1 MSAEAQLLTF
11 LVNSAWQVPVLVAIG
26 VAAQRL
32 LGRAPARQQHALWL
46 LVAIACTGVPLASSW
61 RPAAAAPVVAA
72 PSAAAVANDAEPWLP
87 WSTTASAPVAP
98 RLGAAAI
105 ALYVALLAWRAL
117 GGGWAL
123 RRTHRLAADAWRLPL
138 GGRETVLVERCR
150 RALGVGPIV
159 LLESDHV
166 AGPATVGWRRPV
178 ILLPSG
184 FFEGTSEQDALA
196 ALAHEMAHVR
206 RRDFVRALLVE
217 AVLLPV
223 SYHPLLRLLRR
234 RLALTREL
242 ACDELAVAAL
252 FEPRAYARSLLA
264 LAQAIVARPAR
275 SLFTLGV
282 ADAPD
287 LEVRM
292 KRLLQRRPRLGTA
305 RSRLLLTL
313 AIALVGAAAWT
324 AALFS
329 VSARAQGKGDL
340 SPFVGAWS
348 GDFIVGE
355 GGETAP
361 RRALD
366 LDVSADGEIV
376 LTWYRYEEGDGAAP
390 KAIKEPRPA
399 TEYQIDGKTLT
410 FTIHIPDFRVRDQ
423 PPKPTDFR
431 HSLELES
438 ADAATFRILENS
450 SLTAAKAR
458 GEAVPPPPPPLQMHR
473 RAGSA

>member
-1 MSAEAQLLTF
+1 MSAEAWLLTF
-11 LVNSAWQVPVLVAIG
+11 LVNSAWQVPVLIAIG
-26 VAAQRL
+26 VAAQQL
-32 LGRAPARQQHALWL
+32 LGRAPARHQHALWL
-46 LVAIACTGVPLASSW
+46 LVAIACGGVPLASSW
-61 RPAAAAPVVAA
+61 RSAPVAPLVAV
-72 PSAAAVANDAEPWLP
+72 PAVATVTSDAAPWLP
-87 WSTTASAPVAP
+87 WSTSASAPVAP
-98 RLGAAAI
+98 RVGAAAI

-117 GGGWAL
+117 GASWAL
-123 RRTHRLAADAWRLPL
+123 RRTQRLAAGAWPLML
-138 GGRETVLVERCR
+138 GGRETALVERCY
-150 RALGVGPIV
+150 RALGVGPV
-159 LLESDHV
+159 SMLESTQV

-178 ILLPSG
+178 ILLPPG
-184 FFEGTSEQDALA
+184 FFDGTSEQDALA

-206 RRDFVRALLVE
+206 RRDFVGALLVE

-242 ACDELAVAAL
+242 ACDELAVATL
-252 FEPRAYARSLLA
+252 FDPRAYARSLLA
-264 LAQAIVARPAR
+264 LAQAIVARPPRA
-275 SLFTLGV
+275 LFTLGV

-292 KRLLQRRPRLGTA
+292 KRLLQRRPRLGTV
-305 RSRLLLTL
+305 RSRLLLTFT
-313 AIALVGAAAWT
+313 IGLVGATAWT

-348 GDFIVGE
+348 GDFIFRE
-355 GGETAP
+355 GGETVP

-390 KAIKEPRPA
+390 KATKEPRPA
-399 TEYQIDGKTLT
+399 TEYQVDGKTLT
-410 FTIHIPDFRVRDQ
+410 FTIHIPDFRLRDQ

-438 ADAATFRILENS
+438 AEAATFRILENT
-450 SLTAAKAR
+450 SLAAAKAR